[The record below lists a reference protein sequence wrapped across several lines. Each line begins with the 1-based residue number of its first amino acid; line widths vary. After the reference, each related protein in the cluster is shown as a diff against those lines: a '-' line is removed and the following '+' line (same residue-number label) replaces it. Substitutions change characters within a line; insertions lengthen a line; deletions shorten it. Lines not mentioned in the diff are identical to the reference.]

1 MESTSEPCPVC
12 RTKLKLVARQP
23 IDEQYETLFFKCPFC
38 AKAEQVVVAFDLM
51 SGQEPEL

>member
-23 IDEQYETLFFKCPFC
+23 VDEQYETLFFKCPLC
-38 AKAEQVVVAFDLM
+38 AKAEQVVMASDLM
-51 SGQEPEL
+51 AGQEPEL